1 MRDLLNDLELALTD
15 LMQTGAAT
23 AGPETVRRMETLSEK
38 SEGAGLHTGGTLFG
52 EIARLLRDRGHTMEK
67 SDRELTAAV
76 CRAVRYIELCRE
88 RMTEDDI
95 RARWQEGGKT

>member
-1 MRDLLNDLELALTD
+1 MRDILNDLELALTD

-23 AGPETVRRMETLSEK
+23 AGAETVRQMERLSEQ
-38 SEGAGLHTGGTLFG
+38 SEGAGLHTGGALFG
-52 EIARLLRDRGHTMEK
+52 EIARFLRERGHTMEK

-76 CRAVRYIELCRE
+76 CRAVHYIELCRE

-95 RARWQEGGKT
+95 RVRWQEGGRT